1 MTSMPVRSCLWALA
15 VAWVVASGL
24 YSFPAFQ
31 EEVAEKRYLARI
43 ARVQAPVIPVD
54 CSGARGV
61 ESRDFIRED
70 KNRHR
75 CWVDLAS
82 FRRLYPEIAEYTDEA
97 ASARIN
103 MQAELPLDKWDG
115 SPLEELLKAGAL
127 ALSLPVLLAA
137 GVRFRKTS
145 APVRHRRLAG
155 KPAPGASHLSGGA
168 VADPLGGAPLRQPPL
183 ASARRHGHRAPC
195 LRGARLVEHRHL
207 LPMGEQPEP
216 EPRRR
221 IVRRPRHRRLAR
233 MLAEPLPSRPRFR
246 RPLQSDLHPAA
257 L

>member
-1 MTSMPVRSCLWALA
+1 MDGASHDQHAGQIVPVG
-15 VAWVVASGL
+15 VAAAWIVASGL

-75 CWVDLAS
+75 CWVDLSS

-115 SPLEELLKAGAL
+115 SP
-127 ALSLPVLLAA
+127 S
-137 GVRFRKTS
+137 RS
-145 APVRHRRLAG
+145 
-155 KPAPGASHLSGGA
+155 
-168 VADPLGGAPLRQPPL
+168 
-183 ASARRHGHRAPC
+183 C
-195 LRGARLVEHRHL
+195 
-207 LPMGEQPEP
+207 
-216 EPRRR
+216 
-221 IVRRPRHRRLAR
+221 
-233 MLAEPLPSRPRFR
+233 SRPARWR
-246 RPLQSDLHPAA
+246 
-257 L
+257 

>member
-43 ARVQAPVIPVD
+43 ARLQAPVIPVD

-103 MQAELPLDKWDG
+103 MQAELPLDNWDG

-137 GVRFRKTS
+137 GFAFARRRRRF
-145 APVRHRRLAG
+145 AIAG
-155 KPAPGASHLSGGA
+155 WPASPRPAPAT
-168 VADPLGGAPLRQPPL
+168 
-183 ASARRHGHRAPC
+183 
-195 LRGARLVEHRHL
+195 
-207 LPMGEQPEP
+207 
-216 EPRRR
+216 
-221 IVRRPRHRRLAR
+221 
-233 MLAEPLPSRPRFR
+233 
-246 RPLQSDLHPAA
+246 
-257 L
+257 

>member
-15 VAWVVASGL
+15 AAWIAASAL

-43 ARVQAPVIPVD
+43 ARLQAPVIPVD

-137 GVRFRKTS
+137 GF
-145 APVRHRRLAG
+145 AFAG
-155 KPAPGASHLSGGA
+155 
-168 VADPLGGAPLRQPPL
+168 
-183 ASARRHGHRAPC
+183 
-195 LRGARLVEHRHL
+195 
-207 LPMGEQPEP
+207 
-216 EPRRR
+216 RRR
-221 IVRRPRHRRLAR
+221 RFAIAGWPGS
-233 MLAEPLPSRPRFR
+233 PS
-246 RPLQSDLHPAA
+246 PAQA
-257 L
+257 T